1 MEIMGKIVELLTPLE
16 SEERMRI
23 ISAVLTFLGEKPVSL
38 NAATSEN
45 KNEEINT
52 EMGNLSARART
63 WIKQNSITKDQL
75 DQVFHV
81 ENGIAEIIAASVPGK
96 NNKEK
101 TLNAYI
107 LTGAAK
113 LLATG
118 EPNFDDKS
126 ARAFCETSGCY
137 DNANHA
143 ATLKNKGNEFTG
155 NKDKGWTLTAPGLK
169 AAAIL
174 VQELNK

>member
-1 MEIMGKIVELLTPLE
+1 MDIMGKIVELLTPLE

-23 ISAVLTFLGEKPVSL
+23 VSATLTFLGEKPVAL
-38 NAATSEN
+38 GKAPAGAKEDEADGETEN
-45 KNEEINT
+45 
-52 EMGNLSARART
+52 LPQRART
-63 WIKQNSITKDQL
+63 WMKQNAITKDQI

-81 ENGIAEIIAASVPGK
+81 EDGTAEIIAASIPGK

-107 LTGAAK
+107 LTGVAK

-118 EPNFDDKS
+118 EVSFDDKS

-155 NKDKGWTLTAPGLK
+155 NKDKGWTLTVPGLK
-169 AAAIL
+169 IAATL